1 MFTAFARLLS
11 HLATVANVL
20 LTIFVASS
28 AVMRYVIGAPLH
40 FTEELV
46 GLLFLIGVALALP
59 EASVRDEHIKVSL
72 VTDAL
77 AARPRAVARA
87 IGRLTTLVF
96 VAWLLWL
103 AVDASNEARTRGLV
117 SEQAGFPTWI
127 AYAVIALSAAA
138 ILVATV
144 RELVRG
150 GVAAAQEKSVRSIE

>member
-1 MFTAFARLLS
+1 MFIAFTRLLS
-11 HLATVANVL
+11 HLATAANVL
-20 LTIFVASS
+20 LTVFVASS

-77 AARPRAVARA
+77 GARPRALALA

-96 VAWLLWL
+96 VVWLLWL
-103 AVDASNEARTRGLV
+103 ALDASNEARTRGLV

-127 AYAVIALSAAA
+127 AYAVIALSAGAM
-138 ILVATV
+138 LVATL
-144 RELVRG
+144 RELVHG
-150 GVAAAQEKSVRSIE
+150 GADASHEKSVRSIE